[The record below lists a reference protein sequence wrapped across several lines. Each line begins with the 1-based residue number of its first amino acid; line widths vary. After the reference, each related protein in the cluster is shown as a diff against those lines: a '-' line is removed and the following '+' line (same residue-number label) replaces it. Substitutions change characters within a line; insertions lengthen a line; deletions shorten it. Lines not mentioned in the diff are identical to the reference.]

1 MADTHTRAHTRAH
14 THYPGP
20 ETIRRHVLPNGLVI
34 LAYENFAT
42 ESIVIEGVVRAGA
55 LGERADKAGLAA
67 FTTALLDR
75 GTTQRSFA
83 DIYEALEA
91 VGADVAFSCDKHHV
105 DFGASGLVEDVD
117 LALALL
123 AESLRQ
129 PTFPAQQVEQVRGQ
143 ILTNLVMRANDTGR
157 LARLAFHE
165 LLYPNHPY
173 GRSVTGYQDTIQ
185 AITRDEIAQFHQD
198 YFGPQGMIV
207 TIVGAIA
214 AEKAVEKVT
223 AVFGDWHNPHQKPLP
238 VVPSAERPSALIRAH
253 VPMPD
258 KAQSD
263 LLLGLPG
270 PLRTAP
276 DYLDASLM
284 NTILG
289 VFGMMGRI
297 GQSVREEQGLA
308 YYAYSRLQG
317 SLGPAP
323 WSAGAGVSP
332 ENVEQAIAAIRAEIG
347 RIQTELVSDE
357 ELADSQA
364 FRIGSVPVSLET
376 NSGLAGVI
384 GDLEFHSLGLDYL
397 QRFPDLI
404 RAITPERVQAAAQKY
419 LSTDQLAVAVAGPA
433 PGG

>member
-1 MADTHTRAHTRAH
+1 MNNV
-14 THYPGP
+14 HYPGP
-20 ETIRRHVLPNGLVI
+20 ETIHRRVLPNGLTI
-34 LAYENFAT
+34 LAYENFASQ
-42 ESIVIEGVVRAGA
+42 SIVIEGSVRAGA
-55 LGERADKAGLAA
+55 LAESADKAGLAA
-67 FTTALLDR
+67 FTAALLDR
-75 GTTQRSFA
+75 GTAQRSFA

-91 VGADVAFSCDKHHV
+91 VGADIGFSCDKHQA
-105 DFGASGLVEDVD
+105 DLGASSLVEDVD

-129 PTFPAQQVEQVRGQ
+129 PIFPAQQVEQIRGQ

-157 LARLAFHE
+157 MARLAFHE
-165 LLYPNHPY
+165 LLYPDHPY
-173 GRSVTGYQDTIQ
+173 GRSVTGYQETIQ
-185 AITRDEIAQFHQD
+185 TITREEIAQFHHD
-198 YFGPQGMIV
+198 YYGPQGAILV
-207 TIVGAIA
+207 IVGAIEA
-214 AEKAVEKVT
+214 QKAIEKAA
-223 AVFGDWHNPHQKPLP
+223 AVFGDWHNPQQKQLP
-238 VVPSAERPSALIRAH
+238 AVAPAARPSGLIRAH

-258 KAQSD
+258 KVQSD

-270 PLRTAP
+270 PLRAAP

-317 SLGPAP
+317 SLGPVP
-323 WSAGAGVSP
+323 WSAGAGAAP
-332 ENVEQAIAAIRAEIG
+332 QNVEQAIAAIRTEIG
-347 RIQTELVSDE
+347 RIQTELVPAE

-384 GDLEFHSLGLDYL
+384 GDLELHGLGLDYL
-397 QRFPDLI
+397 QRFPALI
-404 RAITPERVQAAAQKY
+404 RAITPERVMAAAQKY
-419 LSTDQLAVAVAGPA
+419 LSTDQLAVAVAGPIDVRV
-433 PGG
+433 P